1 MKSRTALAAIS
12 AAAAA
17 ALLLS
22 GCSVDGGSPA
32 ATGEPAETGNVSEAV
47 LEAVATGKALPE
59 FTAPGDPIDVASLA
73 GKKVFV
79 IPSAPVPFIQAIT
92 DAIVEVGEETGMDLT
107 VFENQAQV
115 SQWVQGIDRAIAD
128 DSDVIILSG
137 SPDPRALQ
145 PQLQAA
151 EEAGIPV
158 VIGHFHDDSTVP
170 VPECEG
176 CASGV
181 SALVTA
187 PFYTAGKAA
196 ADWIIA
202 DSNGEAN
209 VLLVG
214 GSDVLPSPGT
224 VDAMNA
230 EFEAECPACATTEIN
245 IPVADWGTKTQSEI
259 QSALQKDPSIDYV
272 YVLYDALVAGAVPAV
287 ETLGRAGEVK
297 IAGYNGS
304 PYALDFIRDGDV
316 VVMNVGE
323 DTAAI
328 GYATMDQAFRLL
340 LGVDPVETRT
350 PIRIWDDTN
359 VEEAGIPAEPGVGY
373 GTAYVDGYR
382 ELWGLAG

>member
-1 MKSRTALAAIS
+1 MKSRKFLPALGVVATAAI
-12 AAAAA
+12 
-17 ALLLS
+17 LLA
-22 GCSVDGGSPA
+22 GCTVDGAPSDDS
-32 ATGEPAETGNVSEAV
+32 TDTDTSNVSQAV
-47 LEAVATGKALPE
+47 LDAVEQGKALPE
-59 FTAPGDPIDVASLA
+59 FTAPGDPIDISSLK

-107 VFENQAQV
+107 VYENQAQV

-128 DSDVIILSG
+128 DADIIILSG

-158 VIGHFHDDSTVP
+158 VVGHFHDDSTVATP
-170 VPECEG
+170 DCEG
-176 CASGV
+176 CNGGV
-181 SALVTA
+181 TGLVTA

-214 GSDVLPSPGT
+214 GSDVLPSAGT

-230 EFEAECPACATTEIN
+230 EFEAECPDCSTTEIN

-259 QSALQKDPSIDYV
+259 QSALTKDPTIDYV
-272 YVLYDALVAGAVPAV
+272 YVLYDAMVAGAVPAI
-287 ETLGRAGEVK
+287 ETLGRAGQVK
-297 IAGYNGS
+297 VAGYNGS
-304 PYALDFIRDGDV
+304 PFALDFIRDGDV
-316 VVMNVGE
+316 VAMNVGE

-328 GYATMDQAFRLL
+328 GYATMDQAFRIM
-340 LGVDPVETRT
+340 LGEPTVETRT

-359 VEEAGIPAEPGVGY
+359 ITEAGDPAAPGVGY
-373 GTAYVDGYR
+373 GSAYVDGYR
-382 ELWGLAG
+382 ALWGL

>member
-1 MKSRTALAAIS
+1 MKKTTTWAAVG
-12 AAAAA
+12 AAAVA

-22 GCSVDGGSPA
+22 SCSVDGAPA
-32 ATGEPAETGNVSEAV
+32 DASGGPADTSNVSETVLAAV
-47 LEAVATGKALPE
+47 EKGKALPE
-59 FTAPGDPIDVASLA
+59 FTAPGEPIDVSSLA

-92 DAIVEVGEETGMDLT
+92 DAIVEVGDETGMDLT

-115 SQWVQGIDRAIAD
+115 SQWVQGMDRAIAEG
-128 DSDVIILSG
+128 SDVIILSG
-137 SPDPRALQ
+137 SPDPRSLQ

-158 VIGHFHDDSTVP
+158 VVGHFHDDSTTP
-170 VPECEG
+170 TPDCEG
-176 CASGV
+176 CNGGV

-196 ADWIIA
+196 ADWLIA
-202 DSNGEAN
+202 DSNGTAN

-224 VDAMNA
+224 VDAMKA
-230 EFEAECPACATTEIN
+230 EFEAECPDCTTTEIN

-259 QSALQKDPSIDYV
+259 QSALTKDPSIDYV
-272 YVLYDALVAGAVPAV
+272 YVLYDAMIAGAVPAV

-297 IAGYNGS
+297 VTGYNGS
-304 PYALDFIRDGDV
+304 PFALDFIRDADV
-316 VVMNVGE
+316 VAMDVGE

-328 GYATMDQAFRLL
+328 GYATMDQAFRVM
-340 LGVDPVETRT
+340 LGLEPVETRT
-350 PIRIWDDTN
+350 PIRIWDDSN
-359 VEEAGIPAEPGVGY
+359 IDDAGVPAEPGVGY
-373 GTAYVDGYR
+373 GSAYVDGYR
-382 ELWGLAG
+382 ELWGLGG

>member
-1 MKSRTALAAIS
+1 MKSRTQLSALGSVAI
-12 AAAAA
+12 AT
-17 ALLLS
+17 LLLA
-22 GCSVDGGSPA
+22 GCTVDGSNTEDDAPA
-32 ATGEPAETGNVSEAV
+32 DASEVSQAV
-47 LEAVATGKALPE
+47 LDAVEQGKALPE
-59 FTAPGDPIDVASLA
+59 FVAPGDPIDISSLA

-92 DAIVEVGEETGMDLT
+92 DAIVEVGEETGVDIT
-107 VFENQAQV
+107 VYENQAQV
-115 SQWVQGIDRAIAD
+115 SQWVQGIDRAIAA
-128 DSDVIILSG
+128 DSDIIILSG

-158 VIGHFHDDSTVP
+158 VVGHFHDDSTVP
-170 VPECEG
+170 TPDCEG
-176 CASGV
+176 CNGGV
-181 SALVTA
+181 SGLVTA

-202 DSNGEAN
+202 DSNGTAN

-230 EFEAECPACATTEIN
+230 EFEAECSGCTTTEIN

-259 QSALQKDPSIDYV
+259 QSALQRDPSIDYV
-272 YVLYDALVAGAVPAV
+272 YVLYDALVAGAVPAI
-287 ETLGRAGEVK
+287 ETLGRSGEVK
-297 IAGYNGS
+297 VAGYNGS
-304 PYALDFIRDGDV
+304 PYALDFIRDGDIV
-316 VVMNVGE
+316 AMNVGE

-340 LGVDPVETRT
+340 LGEEPVETRT
-350 PIRIWDDTN
+350 PIRIWDDSN
-359 VEEAGIPAEPGVGY
+359 VAEAGDPAEPGVGY
-373 GTAYVDGYR
+373 GSAYVDGYR
-382 ELWGLAG
+382 ALWGL

>member
-1 MKSRTALAAIS
+1 MRVTTFWS
-12 AAAAA
+12 AVG
-17 ALLLS
+17 ALLATTLVVS
-22 GCSVDGGSPA
+22 GCSVDGSSSGGDTDAPKGDVPA
-32 ATGEPAETGNVSEAV
+32 AVTAAV
-47 LEAVATGKALPE
+47 EQGKALPE
-59 FTAPGDPIDVASLA
+59 FTAPGDPIDISSLK

-92 DAIVEVGEETGMDLT
+92 DAIVEVGNETGMDLT
-107 VFENQAQV
+107 VYENQAQV
-115 SQWVQGIDRAIAD
+115 SQWVQGMDRAIAD
-128 DSDVIILSG
+128 KADVIILSG

-158 VIGHFHDDSTVP
+158 VVGHFHDDSTVAP
-170 VPECEG
+170 PECEG
-176 CASGV
+176 CNGGV

-202 DSNGEAN
+202 DSGAQAN

-224 VDAMNA
+224 VDAMKA
-230 EFEAECPACATTEIN
+230 EFSAECPDCTTTEIN

-259 QSALQKDPSIDYV
+259 QSALTKDPSIDYV
-272 YVLYDALVAGAVPAV
+272 YVLYDAMVAGAVPAI
-287 ETLGRAGEVK
+287 ETLGRAGQVK
-297 IAGYNGS
+297 VAGYNGS

-316 VVMNVGE
+316 VAMNVGE

-340 LGVDPVETRT
+340 LGEAPVQTRT
-350 PIRIWDDTN
+350 PIRIWDDSN
-359 VEEAGIPAEPGVGY
+359 VEEAGVPAAPGVGY
-373 GTAYVDGYR
+373 GTAYTEGYR
-382 ELWGLAG
+382 KLWGLAG